1 MSKPNI
7 IPVAAAVIFKE
18 GQLLIARRAAHKSQ
32 AGFWEFPGGKIE
44 VGETPEACLLR
55 ELKEELAIEVKVNHF
70 LMESIHH
77 YDQISIVLKAY
88 HCSYLNGDIQ
98 LHDHDLVEW
107 ISLSEFDQF
116 NFAPADRPFLPYL
129 ISIQ

>member
-1 MSKPNI
+1 M

-18 GQLLIARRAAHKSQ
+18 QQLLIARRAQHKSQ

-44 VGETPEACLLR
+44 MGETPEACLLR
-55 ELKEELAIEVKVNHF
+55 ELKEELAIEVKVNYF
-70 LMESIHH
+70 LMESVHH

-88 HCSYLNGDIQ
+88 HCSYSRGDIQ
-98 LHDHDLVEW
+98 LQDHDKIEW
-107 ISLSEFDQF
+107 ISPSEFNQY

-129 ISIQ
+129 ISIL